1 MLERKA
7 IREKR
12 YGELGKVLNK
22 KVVFEKRTEGHERE
36 SLMDVW
42 AKSVQEKE
50 PAPTP

>member
-12 YGELGKVLNK
+12 YGELGKGLSEKVLF
-22 KVVFEKRTEGHERE
+22 VQRTEGRERE

-42 AKSVQEKE
+42 AKSIQEKE